1 MVVQR
6 KNNSYLDGRLM
17 RKKTLMEELT
27 VNLSLEGFEVMELG
41 LPSGKNHTLNNA
53 GKYGKDIMKENLS
66 DIYWNMWYKA

>member
-1 MVVQR
+1 
-6 KNNSYLDGRLM
+6 
-17 RKKTLMEELT
+17 MEELT